1 MTMDKRKLLIELFFY
16 IVLVIVGL
24 ILLIMKEG

>member
-1 MTMDKRKLLIELFFY
+1 MDKRKQLIELFFY
-16 IVLVIVGL
+16 IALVIVGL